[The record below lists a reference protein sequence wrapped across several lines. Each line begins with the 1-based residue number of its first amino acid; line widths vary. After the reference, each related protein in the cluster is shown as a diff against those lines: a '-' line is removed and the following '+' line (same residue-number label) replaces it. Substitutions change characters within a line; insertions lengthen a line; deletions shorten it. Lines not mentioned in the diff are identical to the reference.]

1 MPTSYQRQHRELP
14 DYEALYEAALGFIAD
29 GGTYTP
35 TEIRQTIAEVYEIP
49 PEHLA
54 LRLDDGTPAFHNY
67 VAHVLPGSHSTSII
81 PAVAP
86 PRMPYIRSLRREWRL
101 AEAPSKARCRL
112 WCRTFGHNL

>member
-1 MPTSYQRQHRELP
+1 MPTGHQRQHPELP
-14 DYEALYEAALGFIAD
+14 DYEELYEAALGFIAD

-67 VAHVLPGSHSTSII
+67 VAHVLRRFTLDRFH
-81 PAVAP
+81 
-86 PRMPYIRSLRREWRL
+86 IRQGHAENVIYTVTPTGMSAGQGVL
-101 AEAPSKARCRL
+101 ANQA
-112 WCRTFGHNL
+112 